1 MASKRKHSKVWNF
14 FDSVDEKSA
23 KCKYCKT
30 VLSVAGGSQGNL
42 SRHLKNKHPAALE
55 ETKRQT
61 NESRQEANTPQIIGP
76 QQQVITSF
84 IQRPPAAGKAEKIDR
99 QLVRMIAKGHHALR
113 IVEEPDFKQ
122 LIDDVSNC
130 PGYKMPTRKTLS
142 NVLLPKLRDEIVGSV
157 KEKMELA
164 SAVCLT
170 TDCWTSLANESY
182 IAVTAHFIESEAT
195 VMSSH
200 MIACEAFVEQHSGQ
214 NLCAFLQKIA
224 ERWSIE
230 NKISAV
236 VSDNAANIV
245 NAIKTGNWP
254 HIPCF
259 AHSLNLIVQKGLREI
274 SVVQN
279 KVKFIVEFFNRSTFG
294 LKKVKSTQTQLNLPD
309 LKLIQDVSTRW
320 NSTFKMLERL
330 VVLKDALIL
339 TLSTLRSELN
349 LSQNEWAIV
358 EELLPILK
366 PFMEVTEE
374 ISAEKNVT
382 LSKVIVLA
390 ILLQNCLNNKT
401 PKDKCVAALVAVL
414 KAEMN
419 RRFCKLESNELYAE
433 SNILDPRFKGRW
445 FKSKEEY
452 EKAVCNLKRKVT
464 PIRLNSENYEFE
476 SPAFKT
482 NSANQSSVW
491 CDFDSEFKNTTKAAN
506 TTGSAEKEMEKY
518 LEEEFIPRTADPLV
532 WWEQRK
538 KLYPHLY
545 SYSLKRLCLM
555 ATSVPCEH
563 LFSSAGEIIRKRR
576 MLLKP
581 NKVENLMFLH
591 SNM

>member
-142 NVLLPKLRDEIVGSV
+142 NVLLPKLRDEIVGNV

-200 MIACEAFVEQHSGQ
+200 MIA
-214 NLCAFLQKIA
+214 
-224 ERWSIE
+224 RM
-230 NKISAV
+230 
-236 VSDNAANIV
+236 
-245 NAIKTGNWP
+245 
-254 HIPCF
+254 
-259 AHSLNLIVQKGLREI
+259 
-274 SVVQN
+274 
-279 KVKFIVEFFNRSTFG
+279 
-294 LKKVKSTQTQLNLPD
+294 QLN
-309 LKLIQDVSTRW
+309 K
-320 NSTFKMLERL
+320 
-330 VVLKDALIL
+330 
-339 TLSTLRSELN
+339 
-349 LSQNEWAIV
+349 
-358 EELLPILK
+358 
-366 PFMEVTEE
+366 
-374 ISAEKNVT
+374 
-382 LSKVIVLA
+382 
-390 ILLQNCLNNKT
+390 
-401 PKDKCVAALVAVL
+401 
-414 KAEMN
+414 
-419 RRFCKLESNELYAE
+419 
-433 SNILDPRFKGRW
+433 
-445 FKSKEEY
+445 
-452 EKAVCNLKRKVT
+452 
-464 PIRLNSENYEFE
+464 
-476 SPAFKT
+476 
-482 NSANQSSVW
+482 
-491 CDFDSEFKNTTKAAN
+491 
-506 TTGSAEKEMEKY
+506 
-518 LEEEFIPRTADPLV
+518 
-532 WWEQRK
+532 
-538 KLYPHLY
+538 
-545 SYSLKRLCLM
+545 
-555 ATSVPCEH
+555 
-563 LFSSAGEIIRKRR
+563 
-576 MLLKP
+576 
-581 NKVENLMFLH
+581 
-591 SNM
+591 